1 LQAEK
6 KQNDRL
12 LMQHS
17 VDPFGLHNP
26 SNRSADPDIKQWIE
40 DGLKVLYQQHKT
52 NENNDR
58 PNEGGC
64 QK

>member
-1 LQAEK
+1 
-6 KQNDRL
+6 
-12 LMQHS
+12 MQHS

-26 SNRSADPDIKQWIE
+26 PNQSADPNIKQWVG

-58 PNEGGC
+58 PYEGGC

>member
-1 LQAEK
+1 
-6 KQNDRL
+6 
-12 LMQHS
+12 MQHS
-17 VDPFGLHNP
+17 VNPFGMYNP
-26 SNRSADPDIKQWIE
+26 PNWSADPDIKQRGE

-58 PNEGGC
+58 SYEGGC